1 MPKVKLLLKII
12 VSYEIIC
19 VFRLFLLILRVFCG
33 DECKVISLK
42 FKGKDMNTGRKIV
55 MTVISVLLMALAVF
69 VYVKFFFVYSQGVN
83 EGDINY
89 FQYEGFVFKTYEGK
103 MIQTG
108 YNSRNSSATIQS
120 NEFKF
125 SVEDEA
131 VARQIENNSSRQIK
145 LHWKR
150 YLGTLPWRGNSEY
163 VVDSVV
169 YVHPIV
175 LPAEPIDDLLT
186 LPEAR

>member
-1 MPKVKLLLKII
+1 MSALAV
-12 VSYEIIC
+12 V
-19 VFRLFLLILRVFCG
+19 
-33 DECKVISLK
+33 
-42 FKGKDMNTGRKIV
+42 
-55 MTVISVLLMALAVF
+55 ALAVF

-89 FQYEGFVFKTYEGK
+89 FQNEGFIFKTYEGK

-108 YNSRNSSATIQS
+108 YNSRNTSATIQS

-125 SVEDEA
+125 SVEDER
-131 VARQIENNSSRQIK
+131 VARQIENSSSRQIK

-150 YLGTLPWRGNSEY
+150 YLGVLPWRGNSQY

-169 YVHPIV
+169 YVQPLQVIPQQDDGLLEMP
-175 LPAEPIDDLLT
+175 LPGEN
-186 LPEAR
+186 

>member
-1 MPKVKLLLKII
+1 MCKN
-12 VSYEIIC
+12 IC
-19 VFRLFLLILRVFCG
+19 VFRFFLVPLQRLWLFMNKKEVFMNVGGKIITILSTLAV
-33 DECKVISLK
+33 V
-42 FKGKDMNTGRKIV
+42 
-55 MTVISVLLMALAVF
+55 ALVVF

-108 YNSRNSSATIQS
+108 YNSRNSNATIQS

-125 SVEDEA
+125 SVEDEQ
-131 VARQIENNSSRQIK
+131 VAKQIESSSSRQIK

-150 YLGTLPWRGNSEY
+150 YLGVLPWRGNSQY

-169 YVHPIV
+169 YVQPVNQPV
-175 LPAEPIDDLLT
+175 LPVVEDPLV
-186 LPEAR
+186 LPME

>member
-1 MPKVKLLLKII
+1 MKIGGKII
-12 VSYEIIC
+12 V
-19 VFRLFLLILRVFCG
+19 IL
-33 DECKVISLK
+33 SAL
-42 FKGKDMNTGRKIV
+42 
-55 MTVISVLLMALAVF
+55 TVVALVAF

-108 YNSRNSSATIQS
+108 YNSRNSKATIQS

-125 SVEDEA
+125 SVEDER
-131 VARQIENNSSRQIK
+131 VARQIESNSSRQIK

-150 YLGTLPWRGNSEY
+150 YLGVLPWRGNSQY

-169 YVHPIV
+169 SVQPFNV
-175 LPAEPIDDLLT
+175 PVVPIDDPLI
-186 LPEAR
+186 LPIEN

>member
-1 MPKVKLLLKII
+1 MKIGGKVVLV
-12 VSYEIIC
+12 VSTLA
-19 VFRLFLLILRVFCG
+19 VV
-33 DECKVISLK
+33 
-42 FKGKDMNTGRKIV
+42 
-55 MTVISVLLMALAVF
+55 ALAVF
-69 VYVKFFFVYSQGVN
+69 IYIKFFFVYSQGVN

-125 SVEDEA
+125 SVEDED
-131 VARQIENNSSRQIK
+131 VARQIESYSSRQIK

-150 YLGTLPWRGNSEY
+150 YLGVLPWRGNSQY

-169 YVHPIV
+169 SVQPMNV
-175 LPAEPIDDLLT
+175 PVVPMEDPLALPVEN
-186 LPEAR
+186 

>member
-1 MPKVKLLLKII
+1 MNKYLHVPFFFTTFAAIMAFCEKKEVFMNIGGKII
-12 VSYEIIC
+12 T
-19 VFRLFLLILRVFCG
+19 ILSTLAV
-33 DECKVISLK
+33 V
-42 FKGKDMNTGRKIV
+42 
-55 MTVISVLLMALAVF
+55 ALVVF

-108 YNSRNSSATIQS
+108 YNSRNSNATIQS

-125 SVEDEA
+125 SVEDEQ
-131 VARQIENNSSRQIK
+131 VAKQIESSSSRQIK

-150 YLGTLPWRGNSEY
+150 YLGVLPWRGNSQY

-169 YVHPIV
+169 YVQPINQPIEPMLEDPLM
-175 LPAEPIDDLLT
+175 LPME
-186 LPEAR
+186 

>member
-1 MPKVKLLLKII
+1 MNIGGKITIILSALAI
-12 VSYEIIC
+12 V
-19 VFRLFLLILRVFCG
+19 
-33 DECKVISLK
+33 
-42 FKGKDMNTGRKIV
+42 
-55 MTVISVLLMALAVF
+55 ALAVF

-89 FQYEGFVFKTYEGK
+89 FQYEGFIFKTYEGK

-108 YNSRNSSATIQS
+108 YNSRSSNATIQS

-125 SVEDEA
+125 SVVDEA

-150 YLGTLPWRGNSEY
+150 YLGVLPWRGNSQY

-169 YVHPIV
+169 YVQPV
-175 LPAEPIDDLLT
+175 APLVEDPLLLPVE
-186 LPEAR
+186 

>member
-1 MPKVKLLLKII
+1 MTTAGKVWTT
-12 VSYEIIC
+12 
-19 VFRLFLLILRVFCG
+19 IL
-33 DECKVISLK
+33 
-42 FKGKDMNTGRKIV
+42 
-55 MTVISVLLMALAVF
+55 SVLLLGLAVF
-69 VYVKFFFVYSQGVN
+69 VYFKFFFVYSEGTN

-89 FQYEGFVFKTYEGK
+89 FQREGFLFKTYEGK

-108 YNSRNSSATIQS
+108 YNSHNTSATIQS

-125 SVEDEA
+125 SVEDKRIAE
-131 VARQIENNSSRQIK
+131 QIDSNSSRQIK

-169 YVHPIV
+169 SVRPMYVTPNAEDNLLEIP
-175 LPAEPIDDLLT
+175 LPVEN
-186 LPEAR
+186 

>member
-1 MPKVKLLLKII
+1 MKIGGKII
-12 VSYEIIC
+12 TIVSALA
-19 VFRLFLLILRVFCG
+19 VV
-33 DECKVISLK
+33 
-42 FKGKDMNTGRKIV
+42 
-55 MTVISVLLMALAVF
+55 ALAVF

-89 FQYEGFVFKTYEGK
+89 FQNEGFIFKTYEGK

-108 YNSRNSSATIQS
+108 YNSRNTSATIQS

-125 SVEDEA
+125 SVEDER
-131 VARQIENNSSRQIK
+131 VARQIENSSSRQIK

-150 YLGTLPWRGNSEY
+150 YLGVLPWRGNSQY

-169 YVHPIV
+169 YVQPV
-175 LPAEPIDDLLT
+175 NTLPQVDDDLLEMP
-186 LPEAR
+186 LP